1 MRQTAIFW
9 PMLAHVLLVYIVYLV
24 MLKRR
29 YGAVKSGEA
38 RVSQYKV
45 RSTEPASSVTVA
57 NNLIN
62 QFELPVLFHVLCLA
76 LFVTNGVNYLT
87 LALMWLFVV
96 TRYVH
101 AGCISTE
108 TMCCTAVAP
117 SSSARAY
124 FSSPGS
130 GSRCTCS
137 EWCERDFS
145 FSLLVGEGEEGAK
158 GRTPRSGACRI

>member
-1 MRQTAIFW
+1 MNQTAIFW

-29 YGAVKSGEA
+29 YLAVKSGEA
-38 RVSQYKV
+38 KISQYKV
-45 RSTEPASSVTVA
+45 RSTEPVLSVTVA

-101 AGCISTE
+101 AWVHVTRNYMLHRSRAFYFAAGVLLIAWIWFALHLAG
-108 TMCCTAVAP
+108 AV
-117 SSSARAY
+117 
-124 FSSPGS
+124 
-130 GSRCTCS
+130 
-137 EWCERDFS
+137 
-145 FSLLVGEGEEGAK
+145 
-158 GRTPRSGACRI
+158 

>member
-29 YGAVKSGEA
+29 YTAVKSGEV
-38 RVSQYKV
+38 RVSQYKL

-87 LALMWLFVV
+87 LALMWLFIV

-101 AGCISTE
+101 AWVHLNGNHVPRRTSVFFLGAGILLIAWTWFALHLLG
-108 TMCCTAVAP
+108 AV
-117 SSSARAY
+117 
-124 FSSPGS
+124 
-130 GSRCTCS
+130 
-137 EWCERDFS
+137 
-145 FSLLVGEGEEGAK
+145 
-158 GRTPRSGACRI
+158 

>member
-29 YGAVKSGEA
+29 YLAVRSGEA
-38 RVSQYKV
+38 KISQYKV
-45 RSTEPASSVTVA
+45 RSTEPGTSVTVA

-87 LALMWLFVV
+87 LVLMWLFIV

-101 AGCISTE
+101 AFVHLNRNHVLHRS
-108 TMCCTAVAP
+108 
-117 SSSARAY
+117 RA
-124 FSSPGS
+124 FFLGA
-130 GSRCTCS
+130 GI
-137 EWCERDFS
+137 
-145 FSLLVGEGEEGAK
+145 LLVAWIWFALHLLGVV
-158 GRTPRSGACRI
+158 

>member
-9 PMLAHVLLVYIVYLV
+9 PMLAHVLLVYIVYLA

-38 RVSQYKV
+38 RISQYKL

-62 QFELPVLFHVLCLA
+62 QFELPVLFHVLCLT

-87 LALMWLFVV
+87 LALMWLFIA

-101 AGCISTE
+101 AWVHLTSNY
-108 TMCCTAVAP
+108 MMH
-117 SSSARAY
+117 
-124 FSSPGS
+124 
-130 GSRCTCS
+130 
-137 EWCERDFS
+137 
-145 FSLLVGEGEEGAK
+145 
-158 GRTPRSGACRI
+158 RTPMFFLGAGILLIAWIWFALHLLGVV

>member
-1 MRQTAIFW
+1 MHQTAIFW

-29 YGAVKSGEA
+29 YLAVKSGEA
-38 RVSQYKV
+38 KIGQYKV

-87 LALMWLFVV
+87 LALMWLFIV

-101 AGCISTE
+101 AWVHLNRNYVPHRTGLFFLGAGI
-108 TMCCTAVAP
+108 
-117 SSSARAY
+117 
-124 FSSPGS
+124 
-130 GSRCTCS
+130 
-137 EWCERDFS
+137 
-145 FSLLVGEGEEGAK
+145 LLVAWIWFALHLLGVV
-158 GRTPRSGACRI
+158 

>member
-1 MRQTAIFW
+1 M
-9 PMLAHVLLVYIVYLV
+9 LVYIVYLV

-29 YGAVKSGEA
+29 YLAVKSGEA
-38 RVSQYKV
+38 KISQYKV

-87 LALMWLFVV
+87 LTLMWLFVV

-101 AGCISTE
+101 AWVHLTRNYLLHRS
-108 TMCCTAVAP
+108 
-117 SSSARAY
+117 RA
-124 FSSPGS
+124 FFLGA
-130 GSRCTCS
+130 GI
-137 EWCERDFS
+137 
-145 FSLLVGEGEEGAK
+145 LLVAWIWFALHLLGAV
-158 GRTPRSGACRI
+158 